1 MKNPFGESVD
11 SKQSS
16 PEAEE
21 IFGVEGQ
28 DDLEKQQADP
38 DKDGQSST
46 PEVQTDSDLILG
58 KFKGVEPLAEAYV
71 NIMEQ
76 KLEKEPEQFDTVE
89 QLIEAYKEAE
99 RELGRRGSKEG
110 TQTSDVD
117 NLQKSQQKEAE
128 LAQLKQLA
136 QQQQQQLQQM
146 AQYYQ
151 MLQAQ
156 ALRSQQQQPGF
167 QGSIQQQQQIQEQIA
182 KIEPEEFLD
191 QFYKNPAEMIQKLVE
206 PLVEQRAKN
215 IQQQYQNMLQQQIA
229 PTQQYVALK
238 RLEDTYERQINELRS
253 SIPDFNEYEKDIL
266 PEINKDPALQ
276 QLLGQNPSAVQVV
289 VKTAY
294 DRAKINRL
302 QQQNA
307 QTQNELQKQQN
318 INQKKS
324 AGITVSSS
332 AAKRVLRQPSA
343 EEKEL
348 AEIFGLNKKTKGI
361 FG

>member
-206 PLVEQRAKN
+206 PLVEQRAKISN
-215 IQQQYQNMLQQQIA
+215 NSIKTCYNS
-229 PTQQYVALK
+229 
-238 RLEDTYERQINELRS
+238 RLHLHS
-253 SIPDFNEYEKDIL
+253 SM
-266 PEINKDPALQ
+266 
-276 QLLGQNPSAVQVV
+276 
-289 VKTAY
+289 
-294 DRAKINRL
+294 
-302 QQQNA
+302 
-307 QTQNELQKQQN
+307 
-318 INQKKS
+318 
-324 AGITVSSS
+324 
-332 AAKRVLRQPSA
+332 
-343 EEKEL
+343 
-348 AEIFGLNKKTKGI
+348 
-361 FG
+361 